1 MNMLRSG
8 PAVLMILAL
17 AACEAT
23 GPVPTQF
30 QANLAG
36 TSEVP
41 AVTTTATGTATFT
54 VSGTTLQYSVTV
66 SGLSGNAT
74 AAHIH
79 VGAVGAAG
87 GVRFDLC
94 GTGAAGIP
102 AYTAGTSTTVVS
114 NTTGHGV
121 VQAGLT
127 FDSLRIL
134 MGNFGAYAN
143 VHTAA
148 NPGGEIRGQ
157 IFARN

>member
-1 MNMLRSG
+1 MNMPRSG
-8 PAVLMILAL
+8 PAVLMLLTL

-36 TSEVP
+36 TAEVP
-41 AVTTTATGTATFT
+41 AVTTTATGTATIT
-54 VSGTTLQYSVTV
+54 VSGTTLQYAITV
-66 SGLSGNAT
+66 ANLVNPT
-74 AAHIH
+74 VAHIH
-79 VGAVGAAG
+79 VGAVGVAG

-94 GTGAAGIP
+94 GTGGAIPACAAGTVTG
-102 AYTAGTSTTVVS
+102 ALVTNTA
-114 NTTGHGV
+114 GHGV
-121 VQAGLT
+121 VQAGLS

-134 MGNFGAYAN
+134 MGNFGAYVN

-148 NPGGEIRGQ
+148 NPGGELRGQ